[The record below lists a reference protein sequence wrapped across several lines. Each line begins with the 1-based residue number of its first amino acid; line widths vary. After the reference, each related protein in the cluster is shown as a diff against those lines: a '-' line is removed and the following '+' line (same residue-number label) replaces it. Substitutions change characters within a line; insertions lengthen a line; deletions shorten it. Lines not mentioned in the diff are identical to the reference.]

1 MTRSFTAGLVSATL
15 LAVATRPWGLA
26 FLAWV
31 ALVPAFLAMCLAAW
45 RNRGALIAGTTGFI
59 AAIGFTSVAYEAVL
73 GLSLTA
79 YVAVVLGAAVPFG
92 LTAAAATWAV
102 RRLGSGSAL
111 LAYPAFWCAA
121 EVFVRQEWLLGRWS
135 LQLSAIGYTQSGSAA
150 VHLARFS
157 SVTAVSLAILV
168 VNGALATW
176 LQGSGRHRG
185 AFGLAVVALAVW
197 LAWRTAPPLHTGGTP
212 DALTRV
218 SVLQPGL
225 PAAARGAALH
235 HPGVASELLAH
246 LAELSTPAGGER
258 QGPATPLEP
267 ALEIW
272 PEAVWPGRLR
282 HAGTLSAPV
291 SPLVAGQLANRPPI
305 LLGAASH
312 HTFTG
317 AASNAA
323 FTLTG
328 TTLTHVFD
336 KRHPVPIAEDG
347 LARSTGP
354 VVVSLGGVLVAP
366 LICYDVAFPAT
377 VRAAARTGAELLAV
391 LTDDTF
397 AAGSD
402 VPLQHLRV
410 AQLRAVESGMWLAF
424 ASNGGPS
431 ALIDPAGRLAVLSG
445 LGETVVLSAMT
456 RLGTGSTPYLTYG
469 DWVGVLACLASAGMA
484 GVAGL
489 KGGASRLPQPT

>member
-1 MTRSFTAGLVSATL
+1 MTRALTAGLISATL

-26 FLAWV
+26 FIAWV
-31 ALVPAFLAMCLAAW
+31 ALVPAFLALRTAAW
-45 RNRGALIAGTTGFI
+45 RDHGALTAGATAFV
-59 AAIGFTSVAYEAVL
+59 AAVGFTSVAYEAVL

-79 YVAVVLGAAVPFG
+79 YVVVLLSAAVPFG
-92 LTAAAATWAV
+92 LAAAAATWCV
-102 RRLGSGSAL
+102 RRLGPGSAL
-111 LAYPAFWCAA
+111 VAYPAFWCAA
-121 EVFVRQEWLLGRWS
+121 EVLVRQEWLLGRFS
-135 LQLSAIGYTQSGSAA
+135 LQVSAIGYTQSGSAA

-157 SVTAVSLAILV
+157 SVTTISLAILV
-168 VNGALATW
+168 VNSALAAW
-176 LQGSGRHRG
+176 LHGQGRRHSTV
-185 AFGLAVVALAVW
+185 GLVLVALAVW
-197 LAWRTAPPLHTGGTP
+197 LAWRSAPPLHTSGGQG
-212 DALTRV
+212 AQTRV
-218 SVLQPGL
+218 AVLQPGL
-225 PAAARGAALH
+225 PASARGAAMH

-246 LAELSTPAGGER
+246 LAELSSAARGEKGGAGSSL
-258 QGPATPLEP
+258 AP

-282 HAGTLSAPV
+282 HAGTVSAPA
-291 SPLVAGQLANRPPI
+291 SPLAPEHGPPI
-305 LLGAASH
+305 LLGAASY
-312 HTFTG
+312 HTLTG

-328 TTLTHVFD
+328 SVLTHVFD
-336 KRHPVPIAEDG
+336 KRHLVPLAEDG
-347 LARSTGP
+347 LQASTGP

-397 AAGSD
+397 AARSD